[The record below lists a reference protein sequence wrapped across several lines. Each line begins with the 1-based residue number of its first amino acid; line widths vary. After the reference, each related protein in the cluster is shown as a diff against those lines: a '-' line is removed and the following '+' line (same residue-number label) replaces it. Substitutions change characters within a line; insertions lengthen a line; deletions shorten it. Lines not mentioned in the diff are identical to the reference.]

1 NPVGIYHSNDD
12 SNRLFVVEQEGI
24 IYTFN
29 NSKLETSKE
38 VFLDISDKILYG
50 GEQGLLG
57 LAFHPNYAS
66 NGYFYLNY
74 NSDSPRRTVIS
85 RYSVMSN
92 DTNLANRTSELIIL
106 EVSQPFSNHNGG
118 QIAFGPDGYLY
129 VALGDGGNGGDPL
142 GHGQNRSTLLGSI
155 LRLDVDNSSDTPY
168 SIPNDNPFVGDL
180 NNYRKEIFAYGLRN
194 PWRFSFDFM
203 TGDLW
208 AADVGQN
215 KIEEI
220 DIITNG
226 GNYGW
231 NVMEGSLCYSPA
243 TGCNETG
250 LIAPIFEYN
259 HDIGNSITG
268 GYVYRGSL
276 LTSLYGFYIYA
287 DYGSGRIWALSYVD
301 STVQN
306 YLLNDTSLN
315 IVSFGVDQENELYL
329 CAFDGKIHKLV
340 EVVNKSTI
348 LTTSSSLTNS
358 SSLNK
363 QTTTETSE
371 SSVSSTPGILA
382 IVIIY
387 LPFII
392 FWRRISK

>member
-1 NPVGIYHSNDD
+1 M
-12 SNRLFVVEQEGI
+12 FVVEQEGI

-29 NSKLETSKE
+29 NSESVTSKE
-38 VFLDISDKILYG
+38 VFLDISDKVLYG

-74 NSDSPRRTVIS
+74 IVDNPRRTVVS
-85 RYSVMSN
+85 RYSVLSN
-92 DTNLANRTSELIIL
+92 DTNQANHTSEFAIL
-106 EVSQPFSNHNGG
+106 EVPQPFTNHNGG

-129 VALGDGGNGGDPL
+129 IALGDGGSGGDPL
-142 GHGQNRSTLLGSI
+142 NHGQNRSTLLGSI
-155 LRLDVDNSSDTPY
+155 LRLDVDSSSDTPY
-168 SIPNDNPFVGDL
+168 SIPNDNPFIGNL
-180 NNYRKEIFAYGLRN
+180 NDYREEIFAYGLRN

-231 NVMEGSLCYSPA
+231 KIMEGSLCYSPT

-250 LIAPIFEYN
+250 LITPIFEYS

-276 LTSLYGFYIYA
+276 LTTLYGYYIYA
-287 DYGSGRIWALSYVD
+287 DYGSGRIWALSYTD

-306 YLLNDTSLN
+306 YLINDTSLN
-315 IVSFGVDQENELYL
+315 IVSFGVDQGNELYI

-340 EVVNKSTI
+340 ETTNEST
-348 LTTSSSLTNS
+348 TTTSTSSSSLTKS
-358 SSLNK
+358 SSII
-363 QTTTETSE
+363 QHTTTEKSE
-371 SSVSSTPGILA
+371 SSVSSTPGFLA
-382 IVIIY
+382 IVI
-387 LPFII
+387 LCFPFII
-392 FWRRISK
+392 FRRRLRKQ